1 MVNIYNDNKRE
12 ISREGKSMLRRMNTA
27 LKREEDMT
35 LSLIFDMDGTLFQT
49 DRILEISLEDTF
61 NYLRS
66 TNNWD
71 AATPID
77 LYRKIMGVPL
87 PKVWETLLPEHSI
100 SVREKV
106 DSYFLKRLIDNI
118 KSGRGALYPNVQKTF
133 NVLKENGW
141 TIYIASNGLVEYL
154 NTIIEHYGLEEWI
167 TETFSIEQIDS
178 LNKSELVKTI
188 LEKHDISTA
197 IVIGDRLS
205 DFKAAEDNDL
215 PSIGCDF
222 DFARQEEL
230 IHADRIINDLM
241 ELTSIIPELMKQ
253 HV

>member
-1 MVNIYNDNKRE
+1 
-12 ISREGKSMLRRMNTA
+12 
-27 LKREEDMT
+27 MT

-77 LYRKIMGVPL
+77 QYRKIMGVPL

-100 SVREKV
+100 SVREQV

-118 KSGRGALYPNVQKTF
+118 KSGKGALYPNVVEAFK
-133 NVLKENGW
+133 VLKENGF
-141 TIYIASNGLVEYL
+141 TIYIASNGLVKYL
-154 NTIIEHYGLEEWI
+154 NAIIEHYGLDEWI
-167 TETFSIEQIDS
+167 NEAFSIEQIDS
-178 LNKSELVKTI
+178 LDKSELVKII
-188 LEKHDISTA
+188 LKNYNISKA
-197 IVIGDRLS
+197 VVIGDRLS
-205 DFKAAEDNDL
+205 DFRAAKDNGL
-215 PSIGCDF
+215 VSIGCNF

-230 IHADRIINDLM
+230 IHADKIVNDFW
-241 ELTSIIPELMKQ
+241 ELPSIIPELMNRHIQ
-253 HV
+253 G